1 MFSSAKVVTFT
12 IAIVL
17 STRNR
22 TSWSLLRKKLY
33 YTFYWKKVD
42 DIVDSRVVSI
52 NFHRTLVGNKNFI
65 LAASNFLPRF
75 SELEFFTSQSDP
87 NFAREKKL
95 LSFHNAE
102 KKLPLQFWHT
112 TQIASVRSWWK
123 SFRSVNHE
131 FDHSIKKFI
140 DTRSSWNSSR
150 GVARVE
156 SSNRFQVWCHS
167 SFSNRMSI
175 VHATSITSYKKVL
188 VFHSGKKVYW
198 RCKKIF
204 HARVNA

>member
-33 YTFYWKKVD
+33 CTFYGKKVD

-75 SELEFFTSQSDP
+75 SELEFFTSQTDP
-87 NFAREKKL
+87 KFAREKKL

-112 TQIASVRSWWK
+112 TQIASVWSWWK

-140 DTRSSWNSSR
+140 VHVRFEFRHAELQELSHRIGSSLMSRKFFQSHVDRSCNFNH
-150 GVARVE
+150 E
-156 SSNRFQVWCHS
+156 
-167 SFSNRMSI
+167 
-175 VHATSITSYKKVL
+175 L
-188 VFHSGKKVYW
+188 
-198 RCKKIF
+198 
-204 HARVNA
+204 